1 MQRKRVS
8 LTVAM
13 AIFTV
18 LDQRGMTICSEDLR
32 EGTGLLEKEG
42 FNLGERDLWHLPSR
56 PQSTSTNL
64 LAHTFSPAHVHLV
77 WEKCRAILE

>member
-1 MQRKRVS
+1 MQRKRGS

-42 FNLGERDLWHLPSR
+42 FNLGERAQYRIYGIYPADPS
-56 PQSTSTNL
+56 QQAQTSWL
-64 LAHTFSPAHVHLV
+64 IPLV
-77 WEKCRAILE
+77 QLMYI

>member
-1 MQRKRVS
+1 MQRKRGS

-13 AIFTV
+13 ALFTV

-42 FNLGERDLWHLPSR
+42 FNSEERAQYRIYGIYPADPS
-56 PQSTSTNL
+56 QQVQTSWL
-64 LAHTFSPAHVHLV
+64 IHLV
-77 WEKCRAILE
+77 QLMYI

>member
-1 MQRKRVS
+1 MQRKRGS

-42 FNLGERDLWHLPSR
+42 FNLGERAQYRIYGIYPADLS
-56 PQSTSTNL
+56 QQAQTSWL
-64 LAHTFSPAHVHLV
+64 IPLV
-77 WEKCRAILE
+77 QLMYI